1 MSQPRPHATFCTD
14 VYAASIELIA
24 ARHLFRNN
32 AHLPVPSLEIIVVL
46 KVMIPHYF
54 HKQQHVVCPQKYL
67 CVLHINHGW
76 MQLVLNRC
84 ACISDDY
91 YFILAPLPQAPP
103 GGEPCIIHICIYT
116 DCTNWC
122 PRYNASELVRHGRRQ
137 HDPTPT
143 YSGMLTLRVWRMLN
157 TPNVIMGLVAISR
170 VQSQK
175 GVKKP

>member
-103 GGEPCIIHICIYT
+103 GGEPCIIYIYAYILT
-116 DCTNWC
+116 VPIGVRDTMQVNSCGTGAGSMTLP
-122 PRYNASELVRHGRRQ
+122 PRTAGC
-137 HDPTPT
+137 
-143 YSGMLTLRVWRMLN
+143 
-157 TPNVIMGLVAISR
+157 SR
-170 VQSQK
+170 CAY
-175 GVKKP
+175 GGC